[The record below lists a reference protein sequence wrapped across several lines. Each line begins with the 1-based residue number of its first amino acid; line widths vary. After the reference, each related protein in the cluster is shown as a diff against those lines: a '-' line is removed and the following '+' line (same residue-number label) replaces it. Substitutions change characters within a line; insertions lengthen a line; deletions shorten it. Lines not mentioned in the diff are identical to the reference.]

1 MTTYYFIGIKGSG
14 MSSLA
19 QILHDQGNQVLGSD
33 IDQFT
38 FTQIPLVES
47 GIEVLTFDINNIKEN
62 YTIVVGNAF
71 DDDNIEVAQAKSMNL
86 PIFTY
91 PEIVEQVI
99 NQHISI
105 GIAGA
110 HGKTSTTGILV
121 SILNA
126 SNSTSYLIGDGTGK
140 GVKDSQYFVFEAD
153 EYQRHFQDYTPDYA
167 IVTNIDF
174 DHPDYFKDIDD
185 VTDAFADF
193 IQNIKKTVVAWGDDK
208 QIRKIGSDNSK
219 IIFYGFDQSN
229 DYVAVNI
236 KKNVDGSSFDLQY
249 HDQIIGHYQTPL
261 YGEHG
266 ILNAM
271 ASIIIAQLEKIDSDL
286 IQDGLNKFQGVK
298 RRFAQKQVG
307 DITIIDD
314 YAHHPSEITATLDAA
329 RQKFPDKK
337 IIAIFQP
344 HTFSRVIAYKNQ
356 FAESLDLADDVFLVE
371 IFGSAR
377 EKQGNITSEDLGSV
391 TKKFRGTIS
400 ENDLGELMKIKDAVV
415 VFMGAGD
422 ISKYENM
429 YEQLLIQTK
438 RTI

>member
-1 MTTYYFIGIKGSG
+1 MTIYYFIGIKGSG

-19 QILHDQGNQVLGSD
+19 QILHDQGYQVLGSD
-33 IDQFT
+33 IDQYT

-47 GIEVLTFDINNIKEN
+47 GIKVLSFNAENLKEN
-62 YTIVVGNAF
+62 YTVIVGNAF
-71 DDDNIEVAQAKSMNL
+71 DDQNVEVKRAKELNL

-91 PEIVEQVI
+91 PQIVEQLI
-99 NQHISI
+99 NRHVSI

-126 SNSTSYLIGDGTGK
+126 SKPTSYLIGDGSGK
-140 GVKDSQYFVFEAD
+140 GEKDGQYFVFEAD
-153 EYQRHFQDYTPDYA
+153 EYQRHFLEYTPDYA
-167 IVTNIDF
+167 IITNIDF
-174 DHPDYFKDIDD
+174 DHPDYFKDIND
-185 VTDAFADF
+185 VTDAFAAF
-193 IQNIKKTVVAWGDDK
+193 VSNVKKTVIAWGDDQ
-208 QIRKIGSDNSK
+208 QIKKVASK
-219 IIFYGFDQSN
+219 KAGMIFYGLNDDN
-229 DYVAVNI
+229 DYIATNI
-236 KKNVDGSSFDLQY
+236 KKDVSGSSFDLNFHNQK
-249 HDQIIGHYQTPL
+249 IGNFKTPL

-271 ASIIIAQLEKIDSDL
+271 AAIIVALLEKVDVEL
-286 IQDGLNKFQGVK
+286 IQIGLNNFQGVK

-329 RQKFPDKK
+329 RQKFPQKK
-337 IIAIFQP
+337 IVAVFQP
-344 HTFSRVIAYKNQ
+344 HTFSRVVAYKDQ

-377 EKQGNITSEDLGSV
+377 EQHGNITSEDLGSV

-400 ENDLGELMKIKDAVV
+400 ENNLGPLMKIKDAVI

-422 ISKYENM
+422 IGKYENL
-429 YEQLLIQTK
+429 YEQLLTQSKKTF
-438 RTI
+438 

>member
-1 MTTYYFIGIKGSG
+1 

-38 FTQIPLVES
+38 FTQVPLVES
-47 GIEVLTFDINNIKEN
+47 GIEVLNFNPDNIKEG

-71 DDDNIEVAQAKSMNL
+71 DDQNPEVARAKQINL

-91 PEIVEQVI
+91 PQMVEQLV

-121 SILNA
+121 SILNT
-126 SNSTSYLIGDGTGK
+126 SKSTSYLIGDGTGK
-140 GVKDSQYFVFEAD
+140 GIKDSQYFIFEAD
-153 EYQRHFQDYTPDYA
+153 EYQRHFKDYTPDYA
-167 IVTNIDF
+167 VITNIDF

-185 VTDAFADF
+185 VTDAFDDF
-193 IQNIKKTVVAWGDDK
+193 VKNVKKSVVAWGDDQ
-208 QIRKIGSDNSK
+208 QIRKIGNDNSK
-219 IIFYGFDQSN
+219 IIFYGFGQGN

-236 KKNVDGSSFDLQY
+236 EKNIDGSSFDLQY
-249 HDQIIGHYQTPL
+249 HGELIGHFTTPL
-261 YGEHG
+261 YGKHG

-271 ASIIIAQLEKIDSDL
+271 ASIIIAQLEAIDIKL
-286 IQDGLNKFQGVK
+286 IQDGLANFQGVK

-337 IIAIFQP
+337 IIAVFQP
-344 HTFSRVIAYKNQ
+344 HTFSRVIAYKDQ
-356 FAESLDLADDVFLVE
+356 FAASLDLADDVYLVE

-377 EKQGNITSEDLGSV
+377 EERGNTTSEDIGSV

-400 ENDLGELMKIKDAVV
+400 ENNLGELIQIKDAVV